1 MFTTI
6 SITRP
11 SLVDQLLEQFERTG
25 ALPSIGGGD
34 HPPADPP
41 ADPPK
46 DPKDPPADPPKDDD
60 VTFDEKQQKKLNDLL
75 AAERK
80 KTEER
85 LATEAAA
92 QAQRE
97 KEQRER
103 DEAEKRGEF
112 ETVKTSLTQERDT
125 AISERDSLKSEL
137 DTYRELVRK
146 DVEAS
151 WSEIPEEVRETYDGG
166 DDDVLAKKQHM
177 DRNAKIIERLTSSE
191 KTTSGNPPNPP
202 PGTPPG
208 DVKIE
213 SPMTARQILS

>member
-1 MFTTI
+1 LFFCCPNPGARTGDHPPSSDGVERQPAASTPGRPHRTGFMSGGDHPMFTTI

-103 DEAEKRGEF
+103 DEAEKR
-112 ETVKTSLTQERDT
+112 
-125 AISERDSLKSEL
+125 
-137 DTYRELVRK
+137 
-146 DVEAS
+146 
-151 WSEIPEEVRETYDGG
+151 
-166 DDDVLAKKQHM
+166 
-177 DRNAKIIERLTSSE
+177 
-191 KTTSGNPPNPP
+191 
-202 PGTPPG
+202 
-208 DVKIE
+208 
-213 SPMTARQILS
+213 